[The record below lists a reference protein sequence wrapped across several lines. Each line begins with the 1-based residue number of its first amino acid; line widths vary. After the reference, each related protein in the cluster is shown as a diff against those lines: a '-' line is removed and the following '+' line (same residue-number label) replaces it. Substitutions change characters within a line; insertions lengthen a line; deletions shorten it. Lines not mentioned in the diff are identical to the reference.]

1 MPARSIVI
9 YLMKASAAI
18 AATAMAVGC
27 SSSAEQ
33 MGAAAHP
40 SATLATEATAKAF
53 DPTDR
58 SQYRYLYAVY
68 CNGRVDRLDLKSQT
82 KTGSFQLSERSGEPP
97 AVPVQSAST
106 SFADSCQIRP
116 AATDDMQDQAAGLVN
131 LVAGDGTGAAAD
143 GRQSYRLLTFSLPGW
158 TLLGTRDLGRF
169 ENGQPHMRRA
179 KDGSLFAVHK
189 ADGDLRTQ
197 LTQQARAYAGG
208 ESLEDLRA
216 EETSAGRVLLSYRLP
231 GADGLGFALSDR
243 ERALTLPLQALPG
256 QSLPPGWRL
265 APGGRYVLLTL
276 NKLIPVERGLQQLAT
291 TGEMRLYDAEGRQL
305 ATLNDARIAGP
316 SMVLM
321 PKEDMDRDTPRT
333 AGHWLNIALTPNG
346 LAVFADPLGNYR
358 FVELGHVFGL
368 DPVVGLDADDYDS
381 RLPGLVYAAQ

>member
-1 MPARSIVI
+1 MPPHLTLARFVTFAV
-9 YLMKASAAI
+9 MAASAL
-18 AATAMAVGC
+18 AAGC
-27 SSSAEQ
+27 SSSTDQ
-33 MGAAAHP
+33 MRVA
-40 SATLATEATAKAF
+40 LATPVAAKALDPA

-68 CNGRVDRLDLKSQT
+68 CNGRVDRLDLKNQA
-82 KTGSFQLSERSGEPP
+82 KTGSFQLSDGSSKPP
-97 AVPVQSAST
+97 AVPPQSAGT
-106 SFADSCQIRP
+106 SVTDSC
-116 AATDDMQDQAAGLVN
+116 L
-131 LVAGDGTGAAAD
+131 
-143 GRQSYRLLTFSLPGW
+143 FS
-158 TLLGTRDLGRF
+158 
-169 ENGQPHMRRA
+169 
-179 KDGSLFAVHK
+179 VHK
-189 ADGDLRTQ
+189 PDGDLRTQ

-243 ERALTLPLQALPG
+243 ERALTVPLQALPG
-256 QSLPPGWRL
+256 QSLAPGWRL

-276 NKLIPVERGLQQLAT
+276 NKLVPVERGLQQLAA
-291 TGEMRLYDAEGRQL
+291 TGEMRLYDAQGRQL
-305 ATLNDARIAGP
+305 ATLNDARVAGP

-333 AGHWLNIALTPNG
+333 AGHWLNIALTPDG
-346 LAVFADPLGNYR
+346 LAVFADPLGNYH

>member
-1 MPARSIVI
+1 
-9 YLMKASAAI
+9 
-18 AATAMAVGC
+18 
-27 SSSAEQ
+27 
-33 MGAAAHP
+33 
-40 SATLATEATAKAF
+40 
-53 DPTDR
+53 
-58 SQYRYLYAVY
+58 
-68 CNGRVDRLDLKSQT
+68 
-82 KTGSFQLSERSGEPP
+82 
-97 AVPVQSAST
+97 
-106 SFADSCQIRP
+106 
-116 AATDDMQDQAAGLVN
+116 MQDQAAGLVN
-131 LVAGDGTGAAAD
+131 LVAGDGTGVAAD

-169 ENGQPHMRRA
+169 ESGQPHVRRA
-179 KDGSLFAVHK
+179 TDGSLVAVHK
-189 ADGDLRTQ
+189 PDGDLRTQ

-208 ESLEDLRA
+208 ESLQDLRA

-243 ERALTLPLQALPG
+243 ERALTVPLQALPG
-256 QSLPPGWRL
+256 QSLAPGWRL

-276 NKLIPVERGLQQLAT
+276 NKLVPVERGLQQLAA
-291 TGEMRLYDAEGRQL
+291 TGEMRLYDAQGRQL
-305 ATLNDARIAGP
+305 ATLNDARVAGP

-333 AGHWLNIALTPNG
+333 AGHWLNIALTPDG

>member
-1 MPARSIVI
+1 
-9 YLMKASAAI
+9 
-18 AATAMAVGC
+18 
-27 SSSAEQ
+27 
-33 MGAAAHP
+33 
-40 SATLATEATAKAF
+40 
-53 DPTDR
+53 
-58 SQYRYLYAVY
+58 
-68 CNGRVDRLDLKSQT
+68 
-82 KTGSFQLSERSGEPP
+82 
-97 AVPVQSAST
+97 
-106 SFADSCQIRP
+106 
-116 AATDDMQDQAAGLVN
+116 MQDQAAGLVN
-131 LVAGDGTGAAAD
+131 LVAGDGTGTAGD

-158 TLLGTRDLGRF
+158 TLLGTRNLGRF

-179 KDGSLFAVHK
+179 TDGSLVAVPK
-189 ADGDLRTQ
+189 PDGDLRTQ

-208 ESLEDLRA
+208 ESLNDLRA

-231 GADGLGFALSDR
+231 GTDGLGFALSDR

-256 QSLPPGWRL
+256 QSLAPGWRL

-276 NKLIPVERGLQQLAT
+276 NKLVPVERGLHQLAT

-333 AGHWLNIALTPNG
+333 AGHWLNIALTPDG

-368 DPVVGLDADDYDS
+368 EPVVSLDANDYDS